1 MNRTQILLA
10 TSTILLAGALAHAQ
24 GTSSQPSQQPS
35 DKQKSSQQQ
44 GKKEPQRTASAAPA
58 AGVIPL
64 GVTRIEADI
73 IAPGYRASKLLKQK
87 VYNDNGEKIGQI
99 DDLVIAPDGT
109 LSAAVV
115 EVGGFLGIGRH
126 RVAIPVKQFTAM
138 HPKVTLPGATKEAL
152 KALPEF
158 IPG

>member
-1 MNRTQILLA
+1 MNRKNILLA
-10 TSTILLAGALAHAQ
+10 TSTVLLAGALAHAQ
-24 GTSSQPSQQPS
+24 GTQSQAPQQRPT
-35 DKQKSSQQQ
+35 QQQ
-44 GKKEPQRTASAAPA
+44 NQQQNQQPQRTASAAPV

-64 GVTRIEADI
+64 GVTRVEADL

-87 VYNDNGEKIGQI
+87 VYNDKGEKVGEI
-99 DDLVIAPDGT
+99 DDLVLAPDGT

-115 EVGGFLGIGRH
+115 EVGGFLGVGKR

-152 KALPEF
+152 KGLPEF
-158 IPG
+158 IPA